1 MGQYARIKRGR
12 SAASGEAASAS
23 AVCRARLHVPP
34 RRALWGSGL
43 LRQLFDAE
51 HAAQHKAH
59 EPVCVKY
66 DNLHAYGHSPF
77 CRARRRL
84 PRLHVFAQRRAHTLS
99 ARPCADQQRTIMT
112 PSATMMTAATN
123 NVNPEGLMLARI
135 MPRPKAAAHT
145 ARWRRSARQPCRQ
158 NFGLRKTGTSVSRK
172 LAPKGYSSIYGSAEM
187 CYTERRRA
195 LSVRFL
201 WFWRLR
207 FGV

>member
-1 MGQYARIKRGR
+1 MF
-12 SAASGEAASAS
+12 
-23 AVCRARLHVPP
+23 
-34 RRALWGSGL
+34 RRAGLYGVQGSFGSFL
-43 LRQLFDAE
+43 MPNMRRSTKPMNPFALSTTTFMPMVTHLSAGRA
-51 HAAQHKAH
+51 
-59 EPVCVKY
+59 
-66 DNLHAYGHSPF
+66 GGSPGCTF
-77 CRARRRL
+77 SRS
-84 PRLHVFAQRRAHTLS
+84 RRAHALS

-195 LSVRFL
+195 LSVRIL
-201 WFWRLR
+201 WF
-207 FGV
+207 

>member
-1 MGQYARIKRGR
+1 MRRGGTICTHKKEAEAQPPERRLRLRPFAGQ
-12 SAASGEAASAS
+12 
-23 AVCRARLHVPP
+23 RLHVPP

-84 PRLHVFAQRRAHTLS
+84 PRLHVFSRSRRAHAPS

-158 NFGLRKTGTSVSRK
+158 NFSLRKTGTSVSRK

-195 LSVRFL
+195 LSVRIL
-201 WFWRLR
+201 WF
-207 FGV
+207 